1 MKDFFSIDV
10 LISVPLN
17 TVFTYKSNF
26 KTKIGSVVKIP
37 FGNNNEIV
45 KGVVIT
51 KPYDKK
57 RNFQI
62 KEIISV
68 ENYESILSNPQL
80 ELLNWSST
88 YYLVGLPKI
97 FNSIFSK
104 NILDINLDKQSKEKK
119 IKRSNNYK
127 TNLVIDH
134 SKNIIFN
141 IIKEI
146 KSKRYNKQIL
156 ILCPNSY
163 KTQSTYNI
171 LSKKYTETYI
181 YDSKTTSKDKL
192 KIWKDILLNKK
203 IIIIGSKS
211 AVFLP
216 FIDLQKIYVIYEHNY
231 LYKETDRVL
240 RFNARDCAV
249 VLSKIHKCDIDLITD
264 SPSLESMYNTK
275 KNKFNFNDKSKKL
288 KLKTDLKSI
297 SIYNK
302 LENKLKNKIEGIISL
317 DILNRIKKNYDKKQ
331 KSIVFTPYSG
341 DIDEIESSLI
351 KSNSNYKI
359 LSISKTSTI
368 TRNQIEKLFKEINEY
383 DIIIGNYSVIDGLDQ
398 FNYNLLILID
408 PDKISSLSNY
418 RSNEIYFQLIFK
430 VIKKVNFDDKK
441 VIIQLSKSD
450 SSELKNI
457 IRFDYFK
464 IISKEMEERKL
475 FDYSPF
481 KRLISLELSSK
492 KKDNILSRGEI
503 LFNEIKNKF
512 NFCDIT
518 NIGLVKS
525 KGKILYKIYL
535 KLDRVRNLRK
545 NKKTIYQVINK
556 VNRKKEFNNNLIT
569 IDVDP

>member
-104 NILDINLDKQSKEKK
+104 NILDINLDKLSKEKK

-211 AVFLP
+211 AVYLP

-368 TRNQIEKLFKEINEY
+368 TRNQIEKLFEKINEY

-450 SSELKNI
+450 SSELKDI

-492 KKDNILSRGEI
+492 KKENTLSKGEI

-518 NIGLVKS
+518 NVGLVKS

>member
-1 MKDFFSIDV
+1 MRDFFYIDI

-17 TVFTYKSNF
+17 NVFTYKSSF

-45 KGVVIT
+45 KGVVIS
-51 KPYDKK
+51 KPYYKK
-57 RNFQI
+57 SNFQI

-80 ELLNWSST
+80 ELLKWSSS

-104 NILDINLDKQSKEKK
+104 NILDINLDDQSHKKYKQK
-119 IKRSNNYK
+119 SNNYK
-127 TNLVIDH
+127 ISLTVDH
-134 SKNIIFN
+134 SKNIILN
-141 IIKEI
+141 IINEI
-146 KSKRYNKQIL
+146 KSYRNNKQIL

-171 LSKKYTETYI
+171 LSKEYKDTYI
-181 YDSKTTSKDKL
+181 YDSKTTSKNKI
-192 KIWKDILLNKK
+192 KIWKNILMNKK
-203 IIIIGSKS
+203 VIILGSKS

-216 FIDLQKIYVIYEHNY
+216 FIDLKKIYVIYEHNY

-249 VLSKIHKCDIDLITD
+249 VLSKIHKCDIDLISD

-275 KNKFNFNDKSKKL
+275 KNKFKFYDKSKKL
-288 KLKTDLKSI
+288 KLKTDLKRI
-297 SIYNK
+297 SIHNK
-302 LENKLKNKIEGIISL
+302 LESKIKNKIEGVISS
-317 DILNRIKKNYDKKQ
+317 DILNKIKTNFEKNQ
-331 KSIVFTPYSG
+331 KSIVFTPYSS
-341 DIDEIESSLI
+341 DVSEIESSLI
-351 KSNSNYKI
+351 KSNSEYKI
-359 LSISKTSTI
+359 FSISKTSTI
-368 TRNQIEKLFKEINEY
+368 TRNQIENFFKEINEY
-383 DIIIGNYSVIDGLDQ
+383 DIIVGNYSVIDGLDQ

-408 PDKISSLSNY
+408 PDKISSISNY

-430 VIKKVNFDDKK
+430 VIKKVNYDDKRL
-441 VIIQLSKSD
+441 IIQLSKSD
-450 SSELKNI
+450 SSELKDI
-457 IRFDYFK
+457 IRYDYFK
-464 IISKEMEERKL
+464 IISKEMNERKL

-492 KKDNILSRGEI
+492 KKDDIISKGEI

-518 NIGLVKS
+518 NVGLVKS
-525 KGKILYKIYL
+525 KGKIYYKIYL
-535 KLDRVRNLRK
+535 KLDRVRNLGK
-545 NKKTIYQVINK
+545 NKKIIYEEIIK
-556 VNRKKEFNNNLIT
+556 VNRRKEFNNNLIT

>member
-368 TRNQIEKLFKEINEY
+368 TRNQIEKLFEEINEY

>member
-492 KKDNILSRGEI
+492 KKDNTLSRGEI

>member
-211 AVFLP
+211 AVYLP

-275 KNKFNFNDKSKKL
+275 KNKFIFNDKSKKL

-368 TRNQIEKLFKEINEY
+368 TRNQIEKLFEKINEY

-450 SSELKNI
+450 SSELKDI

-492 KKDNILSRGEI
+492 KKENTLSKGEI

-518 NIGLVKS
+518 NVGLVKS